1 MNHKQFLIILS
12 VAIVSFLGTVDM
24 SIVNTALPQ
33 ISKSLAIPMNQAE
46 WISSAYLVLI
56 CMSLI
61 LFGKLGDQFSKPK
74 IFQIGTL
81 LFTLSSLVCGLSP
94 NLIVLLI
101 ARCLQG
107 LGASMTMATNLGIIT
122 ESVPFSVRGRALGI
136 NTTIGQLG
144 YIAGPAVAGLIL
156 SIANWNWI
164 FLFNVPI
171 GIAAFIFGEFV
182 YQKDSSKRPLKVK
195 IDYAGFTVLAVLI
208 GIFFVAIFTG
218 QEVGFANPAV
228 IAALIVT
235 AILIAIFIRIEM
247 KVKNP
252 ILDLS
257 LFKNPGFSISIIALM
272 FMYIIIYFNNV
283 LLPFYIQD
291 NLKFSP
297 SNTGLIMSILPVVN
311 VFTAYLGG
319 VLSDKYGAVPMSLR
333 ASIIFVAAEV
343 IFAIVQPGWSLWVLL
358 FGFVVFATA
367 NGLFQNN
374 PMVMENA
381 SKDQQGIAGSVL
393 ALSRN
398 IGFSIGLSLSTSLLY
413 TGMSFKAHR
422 QLTTYPFGH
431 DQWFLFGM
439 HFTYWIGALIMLS
452 VMGMLTWLM
461 HHKKQI
467 SLDE

>member
-1 MNHKQFLIILS
+1 MKHKQIMVILS

-33 ISKSLAIPMNQAE
+33 ISKDLNVPMNQAE
-46 WISSAYLVLI
+46 WISSAYLILI

-61 LFGKLGDQFSKPK
+61 LFGKLGDQLSKSR
-74 IFQIGTL
+74 IFQLGTL
-81 LFTLSSLVCGLSP
+81 VFTISSLVCGLST
-94 NLIVLLI
+94 NLIVLLV

-122 ESVPFSVRGRALGI
+122 ESVPFDKRGKALGI

-144 YIAGPAVAGLIL
+144 YIAGPAVAGIIL
-156 SIANWNWI
+156 SFASWNWI

-182 YQKDSSKRPLKVK
+182 YQKPNKAKPRAKLNL
-195 IDYAGFTVLAVLI
+195 DYRGFITLAAAI
-208 GIFFVAIFTG
+208 GLFFVTIFIG
-218 QEVGFANPAV
+218 QEIGFHNLGV
-228 IAALIVT
+228 ISAFIIT
-235 AILIAIFIRIEM
+235 AILVIAFIRIEL
-247 KVKNP
+247 KVAEP

-257 LFKNPGFSISIIALM
+257 LFKNPGFTISIIALM

-291 NLKFSP
+291 SLKFSP
-297 SNTGLIMSILPVVN
+297 ANTGFIMSILPVVN

-319 VLSDKYGAVPMSLR
+319 VLCDKYGAVKMSFR
-333 ASIIFVAAEV
+333 ASIIFVIAEV
-343 IFAIVQPGWSLWVLL
+343 IFALVRPSWPLAILL
-358 FGFVVFATA
+358 FGFVIFSTA

-381 SKDQQGIAGSVL
+381 RKDQQGVAGSVL

-398 IGFSIGLSLSTSLLY
+398 IGFTVGLSLSTSLLY
-413 TGMSFKAHR
+413 TGMSIKANR
-422 QLTTYPFGH
+422 TITTYPFGH
-431 DQWFLFGM
+431 DDWFIFGM
-439 HFTYWIGALIMLS
+439 HFTYLIAAIIMLLVV
-452 VMGMLTWLM
+452 VMLVWLM
-461 HHKKQI
+461 HHRKKI
-467 SLDE
+467 AK

>member
-1 MNHKQFLIILS
+1 MKHKQMLIILS

-33 ISKSLAIPMNQAE
+33 ISKDLNVPMNQAE

-61 LFGKLGDQFSKPK
+61 LFGKLGDQLSKAK
-74 IFQIGTL
+74 IFQLGTL
-81 LFTLSSLVCGLSP
+81 VFTISSLACGIST
-94 NLIVLLI
+94 NLVVLLI

-122 ESVPFSVRGRALGI
+122 ESVPFSSRGKALGI

-144 YIAGPAVAGLIL
+144 YIAGPAVAGIIL
-156 SIANWNWI
+156 SVASWNWI

-182 YQKDSSKRPLKVK
+182 YSKPDKSKPKSKLN
-195 IDYAGFTVLAVLI
+195 IDYLGFITLALAI
-208 GIFFVAIFTG
+208 GLFFVAIFTG
-218 QEVGFANPAV
+218 QEIGFSNLGV
-228 IAALIVT
+228 IIAFIIT
-235 AILIAIFIRIEM
+235 AILIIGFIRIEL
-247 KVKNP
+247 KVSEP

-257 LFKNPGFSISIIALM
+257 LFKNPGFTISIISLM

-297 SNTGLIMSILPVVN
+297 SQTGFMMSVLPVVN

-319 VLSDKYGAVPMSLR
+319 VLCDKYGAVKMSFR
-333 ASIIFVAAEV
+333 ASLIFVIAEIIFAV
-343 IFAIVQPGWSLWVLL
+343 VQPTWPIAILL
-358 FGFVVFATA
+358 FGFMVFATA

-381 SKDQQGIAGSVL
+381 SKEQQGVAGSVL

-398 IGFSIGLSLSTSLLY
+398 IGFTVGLSLSTSLLY
-413 TGMSFKAHR
+413 TGMSFKANR
-422 QLTTYPFGH
+422 SITTYPFGH
-431 DQWFLFGM
+431 DDWFLFGM
-439 HFTYWIGALIMLS
+439 HFTYWIAALIMMT
-452 VMGMLTWLM
+452 VTIMLVWLM
-461 HHKKQI
+461 HHRKNVK
-467 SLDE
+467 